1 VTQCCHCEDPELVE
15 GDEAILDRR
24 APFLTEAIGRMGD
37 RRAPFLT
44 EAIGRMGAWRPWT
57 LDIGRCSW
65 NLELDNN
72 TALCNK
78 KSL

>member
-24 APFLTEAIGRMGD
+24 APFLTEAIGRMG
-37 RRAPFLT
+37 
-44 EAIGRMGAWRPWT
+44 AWRPWT
-57 LDIGRCSW
+57 LDIGPCSW

-78 KSL
+78 KSLYQVV